1 MHKLYKLQDELCQ
14 ALETMAERGVSEQTL
29 PTIDKQNTMTM
40 LSRRWTPEP
49 LPQGHDDGVDR
60 LMASSREGGMSL
72 CLHGSNLVVHSEDNA
87 DVTLQVFTLS
97 GTPVMSTPLRLASGH
112 GQVNV
117 SLLSTGTY
125 IARLQ
130 AADGSR
136 CAIKFRM

>member
-1 MHKLYKLQDELCQ
+1 
-14 ALETMAERGVSEQTL
+14 
-29 PTIDKQNTMTM
+29 
-40 LSRRWTPEP
+40 
-49 LPQGHDDGVDR
+49 
-60 LMASSREGGMSL
+60 
-72 CLHGSNLVVHSEDNA
+72 
-87 DVTLQVFTLS
+87 
-97 GTPVMSTPLRLASGH
+97 MSTPLRLTSGH